1 MPKIYFKVLNGIQ
14 LMYLTEASQS
24 NYSLAQENGTAI
36 FQTSE
41 DVAPEESIGYL

>member
-1 MPKIYFKVLNGIQ
+1 
-14 LMYLTEASQS
+14 MYLTEASAC

-41 DVAPEESIGYL
+41 DVAPEESSGYL